1 MAEMDLGSEMF
12 GSPQASLTFCS
23 PTTSATPHSTSN
35 IISQFLNSSRSL
47 FHEYGFQEEEDVLRS
62 AATFQQQL
70 LEVPQESSIS
80 PRRRVNRR
88 IIPPPDIL
96 PTTRRS
102 SFQSPFD
109 ESQHR
114 YVLHAPADLS
124 GMELLIACL
133 QSQTC
138 FNRLT
143 TREQIESVLKEA
155 YDHRGIVQYFYLYLL
170 YLSYINLGLTNIFI
184 PGLGFKI
191 VVMLNF
197 GFFQFVQDLYA
208 VK

>member
-1 MAEMDLGSEMF
+1 MAEMDSGSEMF

-23 PTTSATPHSTSN
+23 PTTPHSTSN

-47 FHEYGFQEEEDVLRS
+47 FHESGFQEEEDVLRS

-88 IIPPPDIL
+88 IIPPHDIL

-114 YVLHAPADLS
+114 YILHAPADLS

-143 TREQIESVLKEA
+143 TREQIESVLKGA
-155 YDHRGIVQYFYLYLL
+155 YNHRGIVLL
-170 YLSYINLGLTNIFI
+170 FI
-184 PGLGFKI
+184 PL
-191 VVMLNF
+191 VPVPCTRPTSNW
-197 GFFQFVQDLYA
+197 D
-208 VK
+208 